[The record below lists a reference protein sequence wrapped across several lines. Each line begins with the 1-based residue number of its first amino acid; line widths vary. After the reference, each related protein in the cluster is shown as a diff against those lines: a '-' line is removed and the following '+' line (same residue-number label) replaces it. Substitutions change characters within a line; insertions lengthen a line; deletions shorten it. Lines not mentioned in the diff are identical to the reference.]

1 MNDSPSDQTSATS
14 AAATGETSAES
25 VAKVVDL
32 LRDARFSMV
41 TSIGA
46 SGALQSRP
54 MTIQRVG
61 DDGDLWF
68 LISRSHDQAK
78 AIGAEPRVNVAVSG
92 DSSWVSVSG
101 DGEIV
106 RDQARIDDLWSPFV
120 DAWFP
125 GGKEDPDVGL
135 LLVRSDSAEYW
146 DSPGGRVASLISFV
160 KTAATGTPYEGGNE
174 ATRLPE
180 GDV

>member
-54 MTIQRVG
+54 MTIQRVE

-68 LISRSHDQAK
+68 LISRSHDQAR

-106 RDQARIDDLWSPFV
+106 RER
-120 DAWFP
+120 
-125 GGKEDPDVGL
+125 
-135 LLVRSDSAEYW
+135 
-146 DSPGGRVASLISFV
+146 GGREQAVDRRQ
-160 KTAATGTPYEGGNE
+160 GPRGGNRCPV
-174 ATRLPE
+174 AHHAPIDRQYPVSVCGLDGAQP
-180 GDV
+180 G